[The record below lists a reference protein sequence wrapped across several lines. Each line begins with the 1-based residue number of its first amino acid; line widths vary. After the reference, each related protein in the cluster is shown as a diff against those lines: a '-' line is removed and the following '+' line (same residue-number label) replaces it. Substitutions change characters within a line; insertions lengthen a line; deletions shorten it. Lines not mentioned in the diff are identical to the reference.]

1 MTDNELNFMNKILN
15 DYKIHLKEN
24 KNSLINPIYGVFT
37 FIGEGT
43 YSIQRN
49 MLIVDKKYLLSVYDL
64 KGSVL
69 GRYTFKNDYMPN
81 LDEMKTTMK
90 DLDFVRFEKKLHVTP

>member
-1 MTDNELNFMNKILN
+1 MTENELSFMNKILN
-15 DYKIHLKEN
+15 DYKIHLTEN
-24 KNSLINPIYGVFT
+24 KNSLINPIYGVFQFT
-37 FIGEGT
+37 GEGEGI

-69 GRYTFKNDYMPN
+69 GRNTFKNDYIPT
-81 LDEMKTTMK
+81 LDERKTTMK
-90 DLDFVRFEKKLHVTP
+90 DLDFVRFE